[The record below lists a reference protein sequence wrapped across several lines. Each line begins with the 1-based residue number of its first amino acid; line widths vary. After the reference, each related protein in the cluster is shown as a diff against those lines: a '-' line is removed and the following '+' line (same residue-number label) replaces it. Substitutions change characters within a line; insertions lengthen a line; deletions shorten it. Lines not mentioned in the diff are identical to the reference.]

1 MGASQS
7 ANKTVKSE
15 PVNQDDLNIVKKS
28 WASVSDPQDL
38 GLSIMIYIFQE
49 HKEIK
54 SKWIFAA
61 NLETLDEMLN
71 NSQLKYHAKKV
82 IDVLAFILGKLEKVE
97 DLKSEQ
103 IITKLFRL
111 GGSHY
116 HYSVVPEHFPVSL

>member
-1 MGASQS
+1 MGSSQS
-7 ANKTVKSE
+7 ANKTLKSE
-15 PVNQDDLNIVKKS
+15 PINQDDLDIVKKS

-61 NLETLDEMLN
+61 NLETLEEMLS

-82 IDVLAFILGKLEKVE
+82 VDVLAFLLGKLEKVE
-97 DLKSEQ
+97 DLKLKDG
-103 IITKLFRL
+103 IMKF
-111 GGSHY
+111 
-116 HYSVVPEHFPVSL
+116 